1 MKKIGTTNGLLLALT
16 GVSNK
21 PLTQIVV
28 QRRKNDYQLS
38 TKQVNIK

>member
-21 PLTQIVV
+21 PLTQIVA
-28 QRRKNDYQLS
+28 QRRENDYKS
-38 TKQVNIK
+38 PKKNRDI